1 MTRARRETLLLIGVG
16 LALVAELT
24 WVVHH
29 VKAEVIDSP
38 QAKVNGNP
46 TAFTDKVIQAAN
58 PEMSHLQH

>member
-1 MTRARRETLLLIGVG
+1 MTRPRRETLLLIGVG

-29 VKAEVIDSP
+29 VKSEVIDAP
-38 QAKVNGNP
+38 QTKITVNP
-46 TAFTDKVIQAAN
+46 TAFTDNVIQAAN

>member
-1 MTRARRETLLLIGVG
+1 MTRPRRETLLLIGVG

-29 VKAEVIDSP
+29 VKSEVIDSP
-38 QAKVNGNP
+38 QAKITVNP
-46 TAFTDKVIQAAN
+46 TAFTDNVIQAAN

>member
-1 MTRARRETLLLIGVG
+1 MTRTRRETLLLLGVG

-38 QAKVNGNP
+38 QAKVTASP
-46 TAFTDKVIQAAN
+46 TAFADNVIQAAN

>member
-1 MTRARRETLLLIGVG
+1 MKRTRRETLLLLGVG

-29 VKAEVIDSP
+29 VKAEVVDSP
-38 QAKVNGNP
+38 QAKATGNP
-46 TAFTDKVIQAAN
+46 TVFTDNVIQAAN